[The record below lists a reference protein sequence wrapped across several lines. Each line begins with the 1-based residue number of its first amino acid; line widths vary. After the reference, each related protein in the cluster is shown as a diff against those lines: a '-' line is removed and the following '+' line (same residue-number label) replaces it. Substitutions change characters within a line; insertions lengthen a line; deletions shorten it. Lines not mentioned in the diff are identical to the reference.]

1 MYPFKAPL
9 LPWEVF
15 LAPLQGLALQNQNH
29 SSGKQRVIFICL
41 TGQMGELRVRGLDYL
56 ATAWS
61 THRHMLGYRLF
72 LVKNPQWSVPWCPE
86 SGSWDS
92 STGFHFC
99 KN

>member
-86 SGSWDS
+86 SGS
-92 STGFHFC
+92 
-99 KN
+99 